1 MIKYRTQVQLCA
13 QCDVMVHAAPDL
25 SAHVRHAIIRD
36 HTTLSGVHAGAEP
49 PPEAY
54 ALVRRLL
61 STVSAL
67 QNKEQQQS
75 TLAANDNEPDRLHR
89 MIAEAKARR
98 DSLQTKHE
106 SLTQLLAQSENI
118 VGPDESGE
126 RRAEIELSAKA
137 HAAAMAEV
145 LNRLNSRVVE
155 ALAD

>member
-1 MIKYRTQVQLCA
+1 
-13 QCDVMVHAAPDL
+13 
-25 SAHVRHAIIRD
+25 
-36 HTTLSGVHAGAEP
+36 
-49 PPEAY
+49 
-54 ALVRRLL
+54 
-61 STVSAL
+61 
-67 QNKEQQQS
+67 
-75 TLAANDNEPDRLHR
+75 